1 MNTFSITRVGLL
13 LRSEF
18 KIQGREMLIGLASST
33 VFMALIPLIFDPNY
47 YDEMLRSRVL
57 NSYAPFFLSLFFLA
71 YFSRVHS
78 MVHEK
83 QTLPYVSIPA
93 TALEKYI
100 HIILLGVVFYLTAL
114 IALQINY
121 WIELWCM
128 PELRGLTTG
137 DWDETILFGRLSLIN
152 PFMIFGEAS
161 VIGLLYFVGIMLLI
175 TILVP
180 KKIYAFPLFFII
192 TIGFLVLFFYTLSL
206 FYESF
211 SFSTDSGDGWSS
223 GEILVASVLNS
234 IGIACLIASYFV
246 LRNKQVKS

>member
-1 MNTFSITRVGLL
+1 
-13 LRSEF
+13 
-18 KIQGREMLIGLASST
+18 
-33 VFMALIPLIFDPNY
+33 
-47 YDEMLRSRVL
+47 
-57 NSYAPFFLSLFFLA
+57 
-71 YFSRVHS
+71 
-78 MVHEK
+78 
-83 QTLPYVSIPA
+83 
-93 TALEKYI
+93 
-100 HIILLGVVFYLTAL
+100 
-114 IALQINY
+114 
-121 WIELWCM
+121 M

-137 DWDETILFGRLSLIN
+137 DWDETILFGGLSLIN